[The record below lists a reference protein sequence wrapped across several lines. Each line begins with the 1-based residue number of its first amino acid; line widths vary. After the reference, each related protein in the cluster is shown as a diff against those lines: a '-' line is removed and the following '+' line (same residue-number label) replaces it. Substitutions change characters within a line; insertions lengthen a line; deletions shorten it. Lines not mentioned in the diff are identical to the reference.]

1 MIAMSATTPLRP
13 RSRDLALAFLIP
25 MFAAASCLI
34 QKPAPAAATQ
44 SGTASA
50 SASPATDLRPA
61 AETAHRR
68 VGTALMSSRL
78 DDARVRTL
86 VAQNFDS
93 LTPENEMKWEAIE
106 PSPGVFAYAGGDKL
120 VAFAAANGI
129 RMRGHTLVW
138 HSQLASWVKGLPPT
152 ELRAAMLRHVR
163 TVAGRYRGK
172 IAAWDVVNE
181 ALADGPSGELRSDS
195 PFTALG
201 PTFIDEAFRAA
212 HEADPDAQLFYN
224 DYEIEGEGSAKSEAA
239 FALCKRLVEA
249 GVPITGVGLQM
260 HVDPRHWPPAESIQ
274 RNIERYA
281 DLGLRIEFTEMDVPV
296 GEIPGNL
303 DQKLQRQREI
313 AHDIV
318 AACVAVER
326 CAAITFWGLTDRDSW
341 LEDPH
346 WGALRGHGPHR
357 ALLFDGAYRP
367 KPIVLG
373 VIDAF
378 AGR

>member
-1 MIAMSATTPLRP
+1 MTATTIRLF
-13 RSRDLALAFLIP
+13 RSPNLALGLLVPA
-25 MFAAASCLI
+25 FAAASCLI
-34 QKPAPAAATQ
+34 QKATPTPE
-44 SGTASA
+44 SGPTGAV
-50 SASPATDLRPA
+50 ASPVADLRPA
-61 AETAHRR
+61 AEAAHRR

-78 DDARVRTL
+78 DDPRVRTV
-86 VAQNFDS
+86 VAHNFDS
-93 LTPENEMKWEAIE
+93 LTPENEMKWETIE
-106 PSPGVFAYAGGDKL
+106 PAPGIFAYAGADKL

-138 HSQLASWVKGLPPT
+138 HSQLASWARSLPPA
-152 ELRAAMLRHVR
+152 ELHAAMIRHVR

-181 ALADGPSGELRSDS
+181 ALADGPSGQLRDDS

-201 PTFIDEAFRAA
+201 QTFVDEAFRAA

-239 FALCKRLVEA
+239 FALCKRLVDAGAPIA
-249 GVPITGVGLQM
+249 GVGMQM
-260 HVDPRHWPPAESIQ
+260 HVDPRHWPPAASIQ
-274 RNIERYA
+274 RNMERYA
-281 DLGLRIEFTEMDVPV
+281 ALGLRIEITEMDVPV
-296 GEIPGNL
+296 GEIPGTL
-303 DQKLQRQREI
+303 DQKLERQRAI

-318 AACVAVER
+318 AACVSVER

-346 WGALRGHGPHR
+346 WGALRGRGPHR

-373 VIDAF
+373 VLDALG
-378 AGR
+378 GR

>member
-1 MIAMSATTPLRP
+1 MTATTSTAAATT
-13 RSRDLALAFLIP
+13 SRHRALKLLLPAFT
-25 MFAAASCLI
+25 AASCLI
-34 QKPAPAAATQ
+34 QKAAPAPE
-44 SGTASA
+44 SGSTSA
-50 SASPATDLRPA
+50 VVSPVADLRPA
-61 AETAHRR
+61 AEAAHRR
-68 VGTALMSSRL
+68 VGTALMSGRL
-78 DDARVRTL
+78 DDPRVRTL
-86 VAQNFDS
+86 VPRNFDS
-93 LTPENEMKWEAIE
+93 LTPENEMKWESIE
-106 PSPGVFAYAGGDKL
+106 PAPGVFSYAGADKL
-120 VAFAAANGI
+120 VAFAAANGM

-138 HSQLASWVKGLPPT
+138 HSQLAPWARSLPPA
-152 ELRAAMLRHVR
+152 ELRAAMVKHIRA
-163 TVAGRYRGK
+163 VAGRYRGK

-181 ALADGPSGELRSDS
+181 ALADGPSGELRGDS

-249 GVPITGVGLQM
+249 GVPISGVGLQM
-260 HVDPRHWPPAESIQ
+260 HVDPRHWPPAASIQ
-274 RNIERYA
+274 RNMARYA
-281 DLGLRIEFTEMDVPV
+281 GLGLRVEITEMDVPV
-296 GEIPGNL
+296 GEIPGTL

-326 CAAITFWGLTDRDSW
+326 CTAITFWGLTDRDSW

-346 WGALRGHGPHR
+346 WGALRGRGPHR

-373 VIDAF
+373 VLDAL
-378 AGR
+378 AGH